1 MILWS
6 TKRRFIYGGGVALI
20 FLVVLFLLAWN
31 IFYNAPTC
39 NDGKKNGDEKG
50 IDCGGSCSS
59 LCTSDA
65 LSPVV
70 LWSKIFHISGDVY
83 TAVAF
88 VENPNV
94 NSKNDSAQYRFK
106 IFDEENKLIVMREGV
121 TSIPKNKKFAVFE
134 AGIVLK
140 NRKPKSVDFEFI
152 SFTSWQKD
160 ETPEP
165 EISIKY
171 GTITSTSTTPKI
183 TGTISNKSIDNIKKI
198 ELVVAVLDNKENTV
212 ATSRTYI
219 DNLLRN
225 STQEFVFTWPK
236 PLNIGV
242 ESCVYPLDLIVAL
255 DRSGSM
261 RSENVDPPEPFNT
274 VINTAKNFINNLT
287 DEDQVAVTSFGT
299 NSKQE
304 STLSLNKNVAIEAI
318 NNLSLGTT
326 TEQTNITEGLASA
339 FNELKSSRGRVN
351 SKSVLVLLTDGIPTE
366 PKRVVADYPMTSAQA
381 ISAQIKDSGITI
393 YTIGL
398 GKEVSDQFLKSISS
412 DAGHYFY
419 APNKEMLSDIYN
431 KITSNLCIKK
441 PNVINV
447 IYRVL

>member
-1 MILWS
+1 
-6 TKRRFIYGGGVALI
+6 
-20 FLVVLFLLAWN
+20 
-31 IFYNAPTC
+31 
-39 NDGKKNGDEKG
+39 
-50 IDCGGSCSS
+50 
-59 LCTSDA
+59 
-65 LSPVV
+65 
-70 LWSKIFHISGDVY
+70 
-83 TAVAF
+83 
-88 VENPNV
+88 
-94 NSKNDSAQYRFK
+94 
-106 IFDEENKLIVMREGV
+106 
-121 TSIPKNKKFAVFE
+121 
-134 AGIVLK
+134 
-140 NRKPKSVDFEFI
+140 
-152 SFTSWQKD
+152 
-160 ETPEP
+160 
-165 EISIKY
+165 
-171 GTITSTSTTPKI
+171 
-183 TGTISNKSIDNIKKI
+183 
-198 ELVVAVLDNKENTV
+198 
-212 ATSRTYI
+212 
-219 DNLLRN
+219 
-225 STQEFVFTWPK
+225 
-236 PLNIGV
+236 
-242 ESCVYPLDLIVAL
+242 
-255 DRSGSM
+255 M

>member
-1 MILWS
+1 M
-6 TKRRFIYGGGVALI
+6 
-20 FLVVLFLLAWN
+20 
-31 IFYNAPTC
+31 
-39 NDGKKNGDEKG
+39 
-50 IDCGGSCSS
+50 
-59 LCTSDA
+59 
-65 LSPVV
+65 
-70 LWSKIFHISGDVY
+70 
-83 TAVAF
+83 
-88 VENPNV
+88 
-94 NSKNDSAQYRFK
+94 
-106 IFDEENKLIVMREGV
+106 
-121 TSIPKNKKFAVFE
+121 
-134 AGIVLK
+134 K